1 MGAEV
6 NDAVIGYTAKTLAT
20 YLHDLEAIAE
30 RVLDKE
36 APLTLNLIIRT
47 RSVAGVSTSGSD
59 SIDILHVERDMR
71 LLRRAEVRIDP
82 EVQLSIA
89 ELEPDSAPGRKG
101 RRLRYLAQAEHLAI
115 EAARLVLEAA
125 GHRHLYVINAQ
136 NGHAL
141 SSDAQAA
148 ALACSFHRRAFTPM
162 ASSQTVSA
170 VSPRMPG
177 ATLYGDS

>member
-1 MGAEV
+1 MA
-6 NDAVIGYTAKTLAT
+6 LAA
-20 YLHDLEAIAE
+20 YFHDLEAIAE
-30 RVLDKE
+30 GVLDKE
-36 APLTLNLIIRT
+36 APLTLNLIIGT

-59 SIDILHVERDMR
+59 SIDILYVKRDMR

-89 ELEPDSAPGRKG
+89 ELEPDAAPDRQGGRLG
-101 RRLRYLAQAEHLAI
+101 YLAQAEHLAI
-115 EAARLVLEAA
+115 EAACLVLEAA
-125 GHRHLYVINAQ
+125 GHRHLYVIDAQ
-136 NGHAL
+136 NGHVF

-148 ALACSFHRRAFTPM
+148 ALACSHRRASTPT

-177 ATLYGDS
+177 AMLYGDS